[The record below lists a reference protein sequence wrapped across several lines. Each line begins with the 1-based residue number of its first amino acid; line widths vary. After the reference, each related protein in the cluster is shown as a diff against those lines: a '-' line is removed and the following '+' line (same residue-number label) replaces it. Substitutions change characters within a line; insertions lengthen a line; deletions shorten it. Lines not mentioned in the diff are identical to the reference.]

1 MVKTRPK
8 PALMWQIFCNFVVD
22 LPEFMI
28 YPENIE
34 KKIGF
39 DAVRR
44 MVADLCGSPLSKQ
57 LAAEAAFSTDFSQI
71 DAELRRVAEFKTI
84 IETDPDFPGIAFR
97 DITARLKAIRPEGT
111 FLTAEEFIDLGL
123 SLTAMTA
130 LASYFA
136 RQRSDQGESPYP
148 NLDALADQIMV
159 FPAISAAISRTF
171 DRWGQIKDNASPELA
186 DIRRRLSGMS
196 GSINAAM
203 RRVVEN
209 ARRDG
214 ILDADA
220 APSMRDGRLVLPV
233 SPMFKRRIPGIV
245 HDESASGKTIFIEPA
260 EVVEANNRMRELHL
274 EQHREE
280 VKILTALTT
289 DLRPQLDVI
298 LASFDTLA
306 RFDFIHAK
314 AQFAIQSDASLPHLS
329 RNPQLE
335 WYHACHPVLRESL
348 QRQQRQIVPLD
359 IRLTAP
365 DNRILVISGPNAGGK
380 SVVLKT
386 VAICQYMLQCGI
398 LPPVYNNSHFGIF
411 SGIFIDIGDDQSIED
426 DLSTYSSHLRNM
438 RFLLNAGGSR
448 TLMLIDEFGS
458 GTEPQIGGAIAQALL
473 ADFNTAGMWGVVS
486 THFQNL
492 KKFAEDTPGL
502 VNGSMLYDRQKMQPL
517 FTLAIGHPGS
527 SFAIEIARKTGLP
540 DKIIDAAG
548 QLVGSDYLNLDKYL
562 LDIARDRRY
571 WENKRIE
578 IRRKEKQLEQ
588 TLEQYSADADSL
600 RQHRREIIAD
610 AREEAR
616 KILEGSNA
624 AIERTIH
631 DIRRAQADR
640 EKTLE
645 ARRRLAQ
652 ERHELT
658 DGHTDDHPLIPKI
671 KTTKKAKQAPKPIEK
686 PKELAPGD
694 NVLLDGSGTVGTIEA
709 IRGKEAV
716 VIFGQM
722 KTTVKLQRLSP
733 TDRKPKSATQK
744 AASFI
749 SVETS
754 NDNRER
760 QLRFRPE
767 IDVRGMRADEAL
779 QAVTYFIDDAVQF
792 AQQRVRILHGTG
804 TGALRQCIRQYLA
817 TVPAVVH
824 FADED
829 VRFGGAGITVVEF

>member
-1 MVKTRPK
+1 
-8 PALMWQIFCNFVVD
+8 
-22 LPEFMI
+22 MI

-39 DAVRR
+39 DAVRS
-44 MVADLCGSPLSKQ
+44 MVAELCGSPLSKQ
-57 LAAEAAFSTDFSQI
+57 LAAEATFSGDFAEV

-84 IETDPDFPGIAFR
+84 IETDPDFPGVAFR
-97 DITARLKAIRPEGT
+97 DVTVRLRSIRPEGT
-111 FLTAEEFIDLGL
+111 FLTAEEFVDLNL
-123 SLTAMTA
+123 SLSAMA
-130 LASYFA
+130 SIASYFA
-136 RQRSDQGESPYP
+136 RQRTEEGASPYP
-148 NLDALADQIMV
+148 HLDDLAQQLMV
-159 FPAISAAISRTF
+159 FPAISAAIARTF

-186 DIRRRLSGMS
+186 DIRRRLVGMS

-209 ARRDG
+209 ARREG
-214 ILDADA
+214 LLEADA
-220 APSMRDGRLVLPV
+220 SPSMRDGRLVLPV
-233 SPMFKRRIPGIV
+233 SPMYKRRIPGIV

-260 EVVEANNRMRELHL
+260 EVVEANNRMRELTM

-280 VKILTALTT
+280 VKILIALTSE
-289 DLRPQLDVI
+289 LRPHLDTI
-298 LASFDTLA
+298 LDSFGLLA
-306 RFDFIHAK
+306 RFDYIYAK
-314 AQFAIQSDASLPHLS
+314 ARFAGQTDASLPHLS
-329 RNPQLE
+329 REPQLE
-335 WYHACHPVLRESL
+335 WYHACHPVLRRSL
-348 QRQQRQIVPLD
+348 ERQQREIVPLD

-365 DNRILVISGPNAGGK
+365 DHRILVISGPNAGGK

-386 VAICQYMLQCGI
+386 VAICQYMLQCGL
-398 LPPVYNNSHFGIF
+398 LPPVYDNSHFGIF
-411 SGIFIDIGDDQSIED
+411 TGIFIDIGDDQSIED

-438 RFLLNAGGSR
+438 RFLLAAGGRR

-473 ADFNTAGMWGVVS
+473 AEFNSAGMWGVVS

-492 KKFAEDTPGL
+492 KKFAEDTAGL

-517 FTLAIGHPGS
+517 FSLSIGHPGS

-548 QLVGSDYLNLDKYL
+548 ELVGSDYLNLDKYL

-571 WENKRIE
+571 WENKRLE

-588 TLEQYSADADSL
+588 TLEQYSADADAL
-600 RQHRREIIAD
+600 RRQRREIIAD

-645 ARRRLAQ
+645 ARRRLAE
-652 ERHELT
+652 ERRELT
-658 DGHTDDHPLIPKI
+658 DGTTDDHPLIPKI
-671 KTTKKAKQAPKPIEK
+671 KAPKKPKQAPKQADK

-694 NVLLDGSGTVGTIEA
+694 NVLLDGAGTVGTIEA

-722 KTTVKLQRLSP
+722 KTTVKLQRLTV
-733 TDRKPKSATQK
+733 TDRKPKSAAQQ

-767 IDVRGMRADEAL
+767 IDVRGMRADEAI

-792 AQQRVRILHGTG
+792 SQSRVRILHGTG
-804 TGALRQCIRQYLA
+804 TGALRQCIRQYLT
-817 TVPAVVH
+817 TVPAVSR